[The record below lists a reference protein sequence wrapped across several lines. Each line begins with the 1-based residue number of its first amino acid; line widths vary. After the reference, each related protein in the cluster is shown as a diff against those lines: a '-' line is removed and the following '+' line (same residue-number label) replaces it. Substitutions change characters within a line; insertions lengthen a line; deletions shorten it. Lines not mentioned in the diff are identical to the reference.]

1 MSTRYQAY
9 SKASHTVAK
18 TRQVVMLYDGIIRF
32 MSQAKEAMAKGEIE
46 RRFKTL
52 SRASEII
59 AGLQA
64 CLDHDAGGDTANV
77 LSDFYSAIDMRIFQ
91 LHRTNDVAECEA
103 LITELKSMREV
114 WNGIDHGH
122 TPEGTEKPA
131 EPDGGVQPV
140 IVSA

>member
-1 MSTRYQAY
+1 MSSHYQAY

-18 TRQVVMLYDGIIRF
+18 TRQVVMLYDGIVRF
-32 MSQAKEAMAKGEIE
+32 LNQAKEAMEKNEIE

-64 CLDHDAGGDTANV
+64 CLDYDAGGETAQI
-77 LSDFYSAIDMRIFQ
+77 LSDFYSGIDMRILQ
-91 LHRTNDVAECEA
+91 LHRTNDAAECEA
-103 LITELKSMREV
+103 ILVELKSMREV
-114 WNGIDHGH
+114 WNGIDRGTHAGEAEKP
-122 TPEGTEKPA
+122 TAPEG
-131 EPDGGVQPV
+131 GIQPV